1 MRETLGQLFGT
12 PPVRLIPGARG
23 DALVLSMRRI
33 YNLPA
38 YSARYEFEDV
48 IAQLLGADQIE
59 PQSLGMVNLTR
70 RIYKGLYRA
79 GAPAGLAMSLT
90 PPLGG
95 LRLTK
100 QYDLFIAIFNHT
112 HEVAALSAVPNWRQ
126 HCKRAICLIAEAWE
140 QDDLNDYLLKTLKG
154 FDCIY
159 LSTNPVETVARLSGL
174 RTRYL
179 PNYADAL
186 ALCPYPNPPKRN
198 IDVLG
203 IGRRSA
209 ITHAALLKLAR
220 DQGLFYYYDTVNSG
234 TNPVMDATEHR
245 FKFVSLAKRS
255 RYYMASKAR
264 ADEPKRAAVDE
275 ISGRFYEGAATGT
288 IMIGDA
294 PKTGHYL
301 KLFDWPDAVV
311 QAPFDD
317 PAIGEL
323 LAELDA
329 KPERCNEIRRNNMVN
344 ALLRHDCGYRL
355 RTLLEDADLPLPKA
369 LLAREQRLRA
379 LADLVQ
385 KEPVLA

>member
-126 HCKRAICLIAEAWE
+126 HCKRAICLIAEAWG
-140 QDDLNDYLLKTLKG
+140 NDG
-154 FDCIY
+154 
-159 LSTNPVETVARLSGL
+159 AQ
-174 RTRYL
+174 RTRILYGGSVKPENAKEL
-179 PNYADAL
+179 MSQPDVDGAL
-186 ALCPYPNPPKRN
+186 
-198 IDVLG
+198 VG
-203 IGRRSA
+203 G
-209 ITHAALLKLAR
+209 AAL
-220 DQGLFYYYDTVNSG
+220 
-234 TNPVMDATEHR
+234 
-245 FKFVSLAKRS
+245 
-255 RYYMASKAR
+255 
-264 ADEPKRAAVDE
+264 
-275 ISGRFYEGAATGT
+275 
-288 IMIGDA
+288 
-294 PKTGHYL
+294 
-301 KLFDWPDAVV
+301 
-311 QAPFDD
+311 
-317 PAIGEL
+317 
-323 LAELDA
+323 
-329 KPERCNEIRRNNMVN
+329 EIRSF
-344 ALLRHDCGYRL
+344 
-355 RTLLEDADLPLPKA
+355 ADIIKNSI
-369 LLAREQRLRA
+369 
-379 LADLVQ
+379 
-385 KEPVLA
+385 